1 MERKLQC
8 LSKEYKKKESGD
20 EVKQGFKRDLG
31 IFTTISIIV
40 GQMIGSGIY
49 MAPQGL
55 AALSNP
61 WMALLAVAVTG
72 IGTLFL
78 ALSFARLDNKRAAT
92 GSVIIYAKEAF
103 GDLPA
108 FWVGWSYW
116 CGCWIANGAIVI
128 AGLNYTSYFFP
139 SMAGNTFPK
148 FIACTLILW
157 VYTIINIIGVKI
169 AGRINLVLTIL
180 KLLPLLLFA
189 VVAVVHFDTSNFNT
203 MSSQAVNG
211 MGALPMGMAYMLW
224 SFIGFEGASVS
235 ADEVENP
242 KQIGRLTIISTVIVI
257 IIYAILIAL
266 AAGNMTQNELAGSSS
281 PLADI
286 MYRATGGYWAGALI
300 SLGASISAIGCVGAW
315 ILSAARVTY
324 ALGESKLMPATFAK
338 LSEKRGT
345 PVNGLLINGVL
356 MTVVMLLGYLTNG
369 GDLYSFLSM
378 MAVMTFLVFY
388 LFGAA
393 SEIMI
398 SGREIKK
405 PFNVIQFMKKSAV
418 GLIALV
424 YSIYT
429 IIGSGMQYVFYG
441 FLLILLGIPVFI
453 YVKLKQD

>member
-1 MERKLQC
+1 M
-8 LSKEYKKKESGD
+8 
-20 EVKQGFKRDLG
+20 KQEFKRDLG

-55 AALSNP
+55 AVLANP
-61 WMALLAVAVTG
+61 WVSLLAVAVTG

-78 ALSFARLDNKRAAT
+78 ALSFARLDNKKAAT
-92 GSVIIYAKEAF
+92 GSVIIYAQEAF

-128 AGLNYTSYFFP
+128 AGLNYISYFFP

-157 VYTIINIIGVKI
+157 AYTIINIMGVKF
-169 AGRINLVLTIL
+169 AGRLNLVLTIL
-180 KLLPLLLFA
+180 KLVPLLLFA
-189 VVAVVHFDTSNFNT
+189 VVAVAHFDMGNFNT
-203 MSSQAVNG
+203 VSSQATNG
-211 MGALPMGMAYMLW
+211 MNALPMGMAYMLW
-224 SFIGFEGASVS
+224 CFIGFEGASVS
-235 ADEVENP
+235 ANEVKDP
-242 KQIGRLTIISTVIVI
+242 KQIGRLTIISTGVVI
-257 IIYAILIAL
+257 IIYIILIAL
-266 AAGNMTQNELAGSSS
+266 AAGTMTQNELAASSS

-315 ILSAARVTY
+315 ILSAARATY
-324 ALGESKLMPATFAK
+324 ALGERKLMPAAFAK
-338 LSEKRGT
+338 VSKKRGT

-356 MTVVMLLGYLTNG
+356 MTIVMLLGYLTNG

-378 MAVMTFLVFY
+378 MSVMTFLVFY
-388 LFGAA
+388 LFGLA

-398 SGREIKK
+398 SGREMKK
-405 PFNVIQFMKKSAV
+405 PFNLAQFIKKSAV

-429 IIGSGMQYVFYG
+429 VVGSGAQYVFYG

-453 YVKLKQD
+453 YVKLKRE

>member
-1 MERKLQC
+1 M
-8 LSKEYKKKESGD
+8 
-20 EVKQGFKRDLG
+20 KQGFKRDLG
-31 IFTTISIIV
+31 IFATISIIV

-55 AALSNP
+55 AVLTNP
-61 WMALLAVAVTG
+61 WVSLLAVAVTG
-72 IGTLFL
+72 AGTLFL
-78 ALSFARLDNKRAAT
+78 ALSFARLDNKKATT
-92 GSVIIYAKEAF
+92 GSVIVYAKEAF
-103 GDLPA
+103 GDLPS

-128 AGLNYTSYFFP
+128 AGLNYLSYFFP

-148 FIACTLILW
+148 FIACTSILWAYTLINLAGVKFAGRLNLIL
-157 VYTIINIIGVKI
+157 TIV
-169 AGRINLVLTIL
+169 
-180 KLLPLLLFA
+180 KLLPLLIFA
-189 VVAVVHFDTSNFNT
+189 VVAFVHFDTANFNT
-203 MSSQAVNG
+203 VSNQAVSG
-211 MGALPMGMAYMLW
+211 IGALPVGMAYMLW
-224 SFIGFEGASVS
+224 SFIGFEGASIT
-235 ADEVENP
+235 AGEVENP
-242 KQIGRLTIISTVIVI
+242 KQIGRITIISTAIVV
-257 IIYAILIAL
+257 IIYALLVAL

-286 MYRATGGYWAGALI
+286 MYRITGGYWAGALI

-324 ALGESKLMPATFAK
+324 ALGESRLMPSGFAK
-338 LSEKRGT
+338 LSKKRGT

-356 MTVVMLLGYLTNG
+356 MTAVMLLGYLSNG

-405 PFNVIQFMKKSAV
+405 PFNFFQFLKKSAL
-418 GLIALV
+418 GLIALI

-441 FLLILLGIPVFI
+441 FLLILLGIPVYI
-453 YVKLKQD
+453 YVKLKQG